1 MFYNDLLKISTYCH
15 TAIHFIFLLSES
27 MFNHLDVKSVKMGAY
42 IMANNLPSKILV
54 IDDDQTVLNQVEVM
68 LKPYKIHV
76 EKAKSLDTALY
87 LFNQKR
93 YEAIIIEMEFEDLP
107 GTVIVQ
113 KFRDSDYEGKKL
125 TPIIISTGQTKN
137 NAESA
142 LITELGD
149 IMTINKPFQT
159 GALLSALNKG
169 VALGATLTSLDEVL
183 NKVVKPLQNKGK
195 HDKAIKIAT
204 NKLIPLGAR
213 GKYETSIIYERAG
226 DNEGA
231 LHLLEELTEKEPKNM
246 KYINALARI
255 HTTMGNLTQ
264 AKAYYEQADEI
275 APDNMDR
282 LNDMA
287 SLYMALHEPEKSVEK
302 YSRILELSPE
312 KEDLKFEV
320 YQKLF
325 DGGFEQHAR
334 DLCKATS
341 TPTELIRHFN
351 NKGVLE
357 SKEKNF
363 GAAIN
368 EYQKAKNLIPTSKDL
383 YRILYNM
390 AIAHINL
397 KTKEDVT
404 TAHSLLQEVLRLKPD
419 YTKAKEKITLTEKF
433 LKIKP
438 KETA

>member
-1 MFYNDLLKISTYCH
+1 M
-15 TAIHFIFLLSES
+15 SE
-27 MFNHLDVKSVKMGAY
+27 
-42 IMANNLPSKILV
+42 NLPSKILI
-54 IDDDQTVLNQVEVM
+54 IDDDQTILNQIELM

-76 EKAKSLDTALY
+76 EKAKNLDTALY

-93 YEAIIIEMEFEDLP
+93 YDAIIVEMEFEDLP

-113 KFRDSDYEGKKL
+113 KFRDSDYEGKRL
-125 TPIIISTGQTKN
+125 TPMIISTGQSKN

-149 IMTINKPFQT
+149 ILTVNKPFQV
-159 GALLSALNKG
+159 GALLSILNKA
-169 VALGATLTSLDEVL
+169 VALGATVSRLDEVL
-183 NKVVKPLQNKGK
+183 NKIIRPLQNKGK

-204 NKLIPLGAR
+204 SRLIPLGAR
-213 GKYETSIIYERAG
+213 GRYETSLILENAG
-226 DNEGA
+226 DTDNA
-231 LHLLEELTEKEPKNM
+231 IKLLEDLSEAEPKNM
-246 KYINALARI
+246 KYINSLARI
-255 HTTMGNLTQ
+255 HTKNGDLNQ
-264 AKAYYEQADEI
+264 AKIYYEQADEI
-275 APDNMDR
+275 APDNLDR

-287 SLYMALHEPEKSVEK
+287 SLYMALHEPEKTVEK
-302 YSRILELSPE
+302 YSRILELTPE
-312 KEDLKFEV
+312 QGDLKFDL

-351 NKGVLE
+351 NKGVLL
-357 SKEKNF
+357 SKEQNF
-363 GAAIN
+363 SDAIS
-368 EYQKAKNLIPTSKDL
+368 EYQKAKNLIPQSKDL

-397 KTKEDVT
+397 KTKDDI
-404 TAHSLLQEVLRLKPD
+404 TAAHNLLKEVLLLKPD
-419 YTKAKEKITLTEKF
+419 YSKAKDKLALTEKV
-433 LKIKP
+433 LKINQ